1 MPVDRR
7 GRPPGRRVPFQRGAL
22 VTASV
27 ASDAAAMA
35 DVSSKSVF
43 RVANGSPD
51 VSASTSRRAQL
62 RRPPFRCAMARLPL
76 AAPGL
81 PLAAPGLLGALELA
95 LQGHHGY
102 EEHWSTKLNGAHL
115 KSCRDLKTSRALSVE
130 LAQSTSQK

>member
-81 PLAAPGLLGALELA
+81 LGALELA